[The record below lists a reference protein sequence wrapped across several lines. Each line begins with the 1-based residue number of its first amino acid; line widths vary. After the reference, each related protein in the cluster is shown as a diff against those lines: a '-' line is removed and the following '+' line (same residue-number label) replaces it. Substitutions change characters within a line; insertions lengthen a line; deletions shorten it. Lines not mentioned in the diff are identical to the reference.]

1 MKRILIIGEGRIG
14 KAIEYYLKKMS
25 PYLKVGFFSK
35 ESDVKN
41 SSLLIGALPG
51 EVGEISLKLALKFK
65 KDLIDVSDVDYTFYL
80 RRKKEIERK
89 GISVFPGC
97 GFSPG
102 LVNLICGRE
111 VKENKVKEIEIKAGT
126 LSPRKFSFPF
136 LWCFEDLIESH
147 QVKAT
152 LVKKGKKIK
161 VAPFSDY
168 KREKI
173 EGIEVESY
181 LAEGLE
187 SLIENLK
194 VKNMSYRILRPLGF
208 FNFFSY
214 LDSYGFFKKENL
226 NFTKKVLE
234 RKKEDNITLAKVK
247 IKTKN
252 KEIIWKIKSF
262 SRKNDKLNSMQKIT
276 AVFPAVL
283 TKKLFEKGFT
293 QKGLFFP
300 EKLGEDEKLFK
311 RILRQVKKEI
321 YINRTLKYLKK

>member
-1 MKRILIIGEGRIG
+1 MKKVLILGKGRIG
-14 KAIEYYLKKMS
+14 KAIEYYFKKMNLH
-25 PYLKVGFFSK
+25 LKVGFFSK
-35 ESDVKN
+35 KSDVKN

-51 EVGEISLKLALKFK
+51 EVGKISLKLALKFK

-80 RRKKEIERK
+80 KRKKEIEER

-102 LVNLICGRE
+102 LVNLICGKGVR
-111 VKENKVKEIEIKAGT
+111 KNKVKEIEIKAGT
-126 LSPRKFSFPF
+126 LSPEKNFFPF
-136 LWCFEDLIESH
+136 LWCLKDLIESH

-168 KREKI
+168 RKERI
-173 EGIEVESY
+173 ENITAESY

-187 SLIENLK
+187 SLVENLK

-208 FNFFSY
+208 LNFFSY

-234 RKKEDNITLAKVK
+234 GKKEDNITLAKVK
-247 IKTKN
+247 IKTKD
-252 KEIIWKIKSF
+252 KETIWKIKSF
-262 SRKNDKLNSMQKIT
+262 SRKNDKLNSMQRIT

-283 TKKLFEKGFT
+283 TKILFKKGFT
-293 QKGLFFP
+293 EKGLFFP
-300 EKLGEDEKLFK
+300 EELGKDKDLFEE
-311 RILRQVKKEI
+311 ILKGVKKEI
-321 YINRTLKYLKK
+321 SIRRN